1 MAKIWAYTENKNTI
15 DSPDAKSYTC
25 PNFKVG
31 VSHMNSTP
39 NQPKPAFLAL
49 ADGRIFHGLSFGA
62 TGHTVGEV
70 CFNTSMTGYEE
81 ILTDPS
87 YTEQIITFTYP
98 HIGNVGVNEV
108 DMESDKISV
117 RGLIVRAPARQTS
130 NYRAEQSL
138 EAWLQANHVVGI
150 ADIDTR
156 ALVRHLRDH
165 GAQTGVIASDGI
177 SEEEAIEQA
186 KAWQGLEGKDLVGQV
201 SRKEVDTW
209 RHGTYDLNH
218 AVYTSPMAKKHVVA
232 LDFGCKKNIFR
243 KLTDRGI
250 KVSMV
255 PANTS
260 AQEVLDMNPDGIF
273 LSNGPGDPAA
283 VGYAVNTIKELIS
296 KDIPIFGICMG
307 HQLLSQALGLKTFKL
322 KFGHRGGNHPVKD
335 LTTGKVEITSQN
347 HGFAVA
353 DNDVPAHVEVT
364 HRSLFDNTVEGLK
377 VKNKP
382 IFSVQYHPEASPGP
396 QDADYLFDR
405 FADFMK

>member
-1 MAKIWAYTENKNTI
+1 M
-15 DSPDAKSYTC
+15 SYTATS
-25 PNFKVG
+25 P
-31 VSHMNSTP
+31 T
-39 NQPKPAFLAL
+39 PAFLAL
-49 ADGRIFHGLSFGA
+49 ADGRIFQGVSLGA
-62 TGHTVGEV
+62 VGNTIGEV
-70 CFNTSMTGYEE
+70 CFNTSMTGYQE

-87 YTEQIITFTYP
+87 YTDQIITFTYP

-138 EAWLQANHVVGI
+138 EAWLQANNVVGI

-156 ALVRHLRDH
+156 ALVRHLRDN
-165 GAQTGVIASDGI
+165 GSQTGVIASDSM
-177 SEEEAIEQA
+177 SEEEAVKQA
-186 KAWQGLEGKDLVGQV
+186 QAWEGLEGKDLVGQV
-201 SRKEVDTW
+201 SRTDIDTW
-209 RHGTYDLNH
+209 RHGTYQLDNT
-218 AVYTSPMAKKHVVA
+218 VFTSPVTNKHVVA
-232 LDFGCKKNIFR
+232 FDFGCKKNIFR

-255 PANTS
+255 PAGTS

-283 VGYAVNTIKELIS
+283 VGYAVETIKELIA
-296 KDIPIFGICMG
+296 KDTPIFGICMG

-353 DNDVPAHVEVT
+353 DDEVPADIEVT
-364 HRSLFDNTVEGLK
+364 HRSLFDHTVEGLK

-405 FADFMK
+405 FSDLMK

>member
-1 MAKIWAYTENKNTI
+1 M
-15 DSPDAKSYTC
+15 
-25 PNFKVG
+25 
-31 VSHMNSTP
+31 SHTATTP
-39 NQPKPAFLAL
+39 NPAFLAL
-49 ADGRIFHGLSFGA
+49 ADGRIFHGIALGT
-62 TGHTVGEV
+62 TGNTVGEV
-70 CFNTSMTGYEE
+70 CFNTSMTGYQE

-98 HIGNVGVNEV
+98 HIGNVGVNDV

-138 EAWLQANHVVGI
+138 QAWLEANNVVGI

-165 GAQTGVIASDGI
+165 GSQTGVIVSNGL
-177 SEEEAIEQA
+177 SEAEAIKQA
-186 KAWQGLEGKDLVGQV
+186 QAWAGLEGKDLVGQV
-201 SRKEVDTW
+201 SRKSNDRW
-209 RHGTYDLNH
+209 RQGSYNLDN
-218 AVYTSPMAKKHVVA
+218 AVFTSPTSNKHVVA
-232 LDFGCKKNIFR
+232 FDFGCKNNIFR

-250 KVSMV
+250 KVTVV

-260 AQEVLDMNPDGIF
+260 AQEVLAMNPDGIF

-283 VGYAVNTIKELIS
+283 VGYAVETIKTLIE
-296 KDIPIFGICMG
+296 KDTPIFGICMG

-353 DNDVPAHVEVT
+353 DDEVPAHVEVT

-377 VKNKP
+377 VKNKA

-405 FADFMK
+405 FNELLK